1 MFTIAEQ
8 LGHGVVQRDSRIPIL
23 DEIRNNSKRKV
34 EEKKDASDSQ
44 RRHDHEIWSK
54 DRWRSSIPKRDA
66 FFLAHCRDRIEAAAS
81 IVSNEIRMSVKQL
94 MVHTF
99 EELFA
104 SIFLEE
110 CFVDGRS
117 C

>member
-23 DEIRNNSKRKV
+23 EEIRNNSKRQV
-34 EEKKDASDSQ
+34 KKRDASDSQ

-54 DRWRSSIPKRDA
+54 DRWRSSIPNRGA
-66 FFLAHCRDRIEAAAS
+66 FFLAHWRDRIEAAAG
-81 IVSNEIRMSVKQL
+81 IVSNEIWMPMEQL
-94 MVHTF
+94 IVNTF
-99 EELFA
+99 EEFFA
-104 SIFLEE
+104 SILLEE
-110 CFVDGRS
+110 CFVDGGS